1 MNPSKFLQTHTL
13 VCVEACVIFIL
24 MFLIVNME
32 HKTRSGLFPFRIESY
47 IIYAKCV
54 CCW

>member
-13 VCVEACVIFIL
+13 VCADACVIFIL

-32 HKTRSGLFPFRIESY
+32 HKTTFGLFLFRIESY